1 MISANCKDISILSIY
16 FHAGLT
22 GGIINYFWDVFY
34 SRNMVSIQPIMAV
47 LPMPLLQCL
56 FNPAPSFWHSAE
68 SGGFATISLLFG
80 EKQFQEP
87 TPRRYWRSGDC
98 TDHSNNHMLVS
109 FLDHKWASAIALNIK
124 SEPSF
129 VKYLHLQNIPPSVAA
144 SLLHTWGW

>member
-22 GGIINYFWDVFY
+22 GGIINYFWDVFS

-56 FNPAPSFWHSAE
+56 FNPVPSLRHSAE
-68 SGGFATISLLFG
+68 SGVCATILPLFG

-109 FLDHKWASAIALNIK
+109 FLDHEWASTIALNIK
-124 SEPSF
+124 SKPSF
-129 VKYLHLQNIPPSVAA
+129 LKYLHLQNIPPSVAA
-144 SLLHTWGW
+144 SLLHT